1 MKEVVFDNGKLVLQ
15 KRKIS
20 QMDILFL
27 IASKELD
34 DKKEFEK
41 QKESGLDIYSPN
53 F

>member
-20 QMDILFL
+20 QMDELFL

-34 DKKEFEK
+34 DKKELEK
-41 QKESGLDIYSPN
+41 KKKADWI
-53 F
+53 FIARIF